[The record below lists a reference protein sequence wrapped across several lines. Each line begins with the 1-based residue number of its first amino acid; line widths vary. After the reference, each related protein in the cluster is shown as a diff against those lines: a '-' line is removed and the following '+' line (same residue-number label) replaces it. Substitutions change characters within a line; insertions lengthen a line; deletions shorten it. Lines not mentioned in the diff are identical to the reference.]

1 MVSALVPRLNVIEAV
16 QMVVIEEIFAAF
28 FEENAQQEPDAGRYC
43 FAYVPGKIC
52 GQAARKHAGLP
63 EGTYRIA
70 GADD

>member
-1 MVSALVPRLNVIEAV
+1 MNVIEAV
-16 QMVVIEEIFAAF
+16 QMVAIEEIFAAF

-52 GQAARKHAGLP
+52 GQAARKHGGLP

-70 GADD
+70 VLLIDRIRLKRV